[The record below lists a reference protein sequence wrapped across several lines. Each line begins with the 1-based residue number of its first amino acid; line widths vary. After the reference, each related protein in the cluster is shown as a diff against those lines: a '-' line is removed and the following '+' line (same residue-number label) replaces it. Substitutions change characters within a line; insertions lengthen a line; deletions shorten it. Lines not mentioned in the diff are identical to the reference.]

1 MINFRHKVRHY
12 KQGILLVSLCMNLVF
27 FSSQSSAVQLYRYKN
42 DQGNLVMG
50 QVIPPRYV
58 SKGYDILNEQGRLIQ
73 RVAPAL
79 TPKQI
84 AQRNAKLEQEKQA
97 KIAQAAQD
105 EIDAKLK
112 QLYSHPDDAVRIL
125 ERRIQ
130 DIKSVIQ
137 VKRGRIE
144 NTEKQILEQEEL
156 AANKQRKGFKIPD
169 AVINKITVFKKDIT
183 NSQADI
189 LELNQDYQAVLVE
202 FDKKIKR
209 LEEINHTK
217 SSKYTE
223 LLNSL
228 KDDSTLKIFKQ

>member
-1 MINFRHKVRHY
+1 MINFRQKVRHY
-12 KQGILLVSLCMNLVF
+12 KQGILLVSLCMILGF
-27 FSSQSSAVQLYRYKN
+27 FSSQSSAVQLYRYTN

-50 QVIPPRYV
+50 QAIPPRYV
-58 SKGYDILNEQGRLIQ
+58 SRGYDILNEQGRLIQ
-73 RVAPAL
+73 RIAPSL
-79 TPKQI
+79 TPEQI

-97 KIAQAAQD
+97 KTAQAAQD

-125 ERRIQ
+125 ERRLL

-137 VKRGRIE
+137 VKRARIE

-169 AVINKITVFKKDIT
+169 SIINKITTFKKDIT
-183 NSQADI
+183 NAQADI
-189 LELNQDYQAVLVE
+189 SELKQDYQAVLSE
-202 FDKKIKR
+202 FDTKIKR
-209 LEEINHTK
+209 LEKINNKK
-217 SSKYTE
+217 SSKYAE

-228 KDDSTLKIFKQ
+228 KDDSSLNISKH